1 MEEGKICCETK
12 TDHTNPHNVL
22 KWYIGVADEKTTNT
36 TDDIIAYGAL
46 GQSFHHM
53 FVCLKF

>member
-22 KWYIGVADEKTTNT
+22 KWYIGAADEKTTNT

-46 GQSFHHM
+46 GQSFHH
-53 FVCLKF
+53 VCLP